1 MPPSFLHPSSSLF
14 PVRQPSE
21 PSVKEFSEGL
31 SSIRSKWYE
40 LGLAL
45 GINHVDLGLIEKGLK
60 AAPEGDYLSLLL
72 RIWITEWLAPHS
84 WERIVQALVQIGDED
99 SLRVARE
106 IVEAHGVPKGERRGR
121 VGGCEVM
128 RDEKCIGGGGGGG
141 DTTCYI
147 TMFLYTVLS
156 CS

>member
-21 PSVKEFSEGL
+21 PSVEEFSEGL

-72 RIWITEWLAPHS
+72 RIWITEWVAPHS
-84 WERIVQALVQIGDED
+84 WERIVQALVQIGDEE

-121 VGGCEVM
+121 VGGCEFTSMNKSVW
-128 RDEKCIGGGGGGG
+128 GGG
-141 DTTCYI
+141 DTTCYS
-147 TMFLYTVLS
+147 TMFLCTVLS